1 MDNLGLT
8 LDDISFYRILQAEIA
23 KDMIL
28 IENVIKYIFFFLSIE
43 YTLKMESE
51 HCSLTF
57 YKPISQ
63 QNKKVSS
70 HVEFGF
76 HF

>member
-8 LDDISFYRILQAEIA
+8 LDDIPFYRILQAEIA

-28 IENVIKYIFFFLSIE
+28 IKKLLNTFFSFLPIE
-43 YTLKMESE
+43 YALKIE
-51 HCSLTF
+51 HFSLTF
-57 YKPISQ
+57 YKPIPQ
-63 QNKKVSS
+63 QNKKALS

-76 HF
+76 HL